1 MGSPGELLRQAGQL
15 AAREPRRPL
24 QASLRRAV
32 SASYYALFH
41 LLVDEATR
49 RMFPGSERA
58 HPRRCVARAF
68 GHLNMRQVAQ
78 QFSSS
83 GISPK
88 LSPGL
93 NGQALQPEI
102 VRVATAFV
110 ELQQLRHE
118 ADYDM
123 MGRFTRKE
131 VLDSVER
138 AEQAVSNW
146 NRVRTT
152 IQADTFLAGLLA
164 FGNMRN

>member
-1 MGSPGELLRQAGQL
+1 MSLHADLLRQAGQL
-15 AAREPRRPL
+15 AAKEPRRPL

-58 HPRRCVARAF
+58 HLRSCVARAF

-102 VRVATAFV
+102 VRIATAFV

-123 MGRFTRKE
+123 MRRFTRKE

-138 AEQAVSNW
+138 AEQAVLNW
-146 NRVRTT
+146 KYVRKT

-164 FGNMRN
+164 FGNMRH